1 MFSIFSISRNVLHF
15 VILGGVESND
25 LTAIFYLKMLRCAH
39 VRCALKNIARLLCC
53 YIVVAFKRS
62 TDAGE
67 RNYNATTV
75 VTTHGG
81 PPAIVAPALPALDS
95 SSRLV
100 LPLCPVFL
108 QHASQIY
115 SKAHSI

>member
-1 MFSIFSISRNVLHF
+1 MLH
-15 VILGGVESND
+15 
-25 LTAIFYLKMLRCAH
+25 
-39 VRCALKNIARLLCC
+39 
-53 YIVVAFKRS
+53 IVVGAAAAFKRS

-81 PPAIVAPALPALDS
+81 PPAIVARALD
-95 SSRLV
+95 SRLV

-115 SKAHSI
+115 SKAHTI

>member
-1 MFSIFSISRNVLHF
+1 MSHVCFVLH
-15 VILGGVESND
+15 
-25 LTAIFYLKMLRCAH
+25 
-39 VRCALKNIARLLCC
+39 
-53 YIVVAFKRS
+53 VVDAAAAFKRS

-81 PPAIVAPALPALDS
+81 PPAIVAPALPAL
-95 SSRLV
+95 V
-100 LPLCPVFL
+100 VGWFCPVFL

-115 SKAHSI
+115 SKAHTIDKTVRPLALIHLIPTWLV

>member
-1 MFSIFSISRNVLHF
+1 MSHVCF
-15 VILGGVESND
+15 VP
-25 LTAIFYLKMLRCAH
+25 H
-39 VRCALKNIARLLCC
+39 
-53 YIVVAFKRS
+53 IVVDAAAAFKRS

-95 SSRLV
+95 RLV

-115 SKAHSI
+115 SKAQTIEIRQEDRCYSLALLHLIPAWLV

>member
-1 MFSIFSISRNVLHF
+1 MNCDVRACDVHEKKSQISHVCFVLH
-15 VILGGVESND
+15 
-25 LTAIFYLKMLRCAH
+25 
-39 VRCALKNIARLLCC
+39 
-53 YIVVAFKRS
+53 IVVGAAAAFKRS

-95 SSRLV
+95 RLV

-115 SKAHSI
+115 SKAHTI

>member
-1 MFSIFSISRNVLHF
+1 MSHVCFVLH
-15 VILGGVESND
+15 
-25 LTAIFYLKMLRCAH
+25 
-39 VRCALKNIARLLCC
+39 
-53 YIVVAFKRS
+53 IVVDAAAAFKRS

-81 PPAIVAPALPALDS
+81 PPAIVAPALPAL
-95 SSRLV
+95 V
-100 LPLCPVFL
+100 VGWFCPVFL

-115 SKAHSI
+115 SKAHTI